1 MAVPIQAD
9 GPRQHQISPDPASL
23 GKEPANHVMGLKE
36 WLLILLL
43 SVIWGASFFFVEV
56 AVKTITPFTIVMY
69 RVGFAAL
76 ILLGVVRFTGRHLPS
91 SLKVW
96 AGLLGLGVLNNV
108 IPFSLITWGQ
118 TIIDSSLASILNAFA
133 PVFSVILAHFLTKEE
148 PLTPN
153 RLTGVV
159 FGWLG
164 VAVLIGVDSIRGA
177 GLQVAGQAAVLGAAF
192 LYAWAAIFARRFKQL
207 DPVVVAA
214 GMLTGSTLVMVPL
227 AFVLERPWSLEPTLL
242 TWGALLG
249 LSAISTALAYIIYFY
264 VLARAGA
271 TNILL
276 VTFLIPIS
284 AIFLGVVVLGE
295 TPGWNA
301 FVGMIMIFIG
311 LAAIDGRMVKKFKK
325 SGK

>member
-1 MAVPIQAD
+1 MAEQTRDNPNN
-9 GPRQHQISPDPASL
+9 SAS
-23 GKEPANHVMGLKE
+23 HVMGLKE
-36 WLLILLL
+36 WLLIFLL

-56 AVKTITPFTIVMY
+56 AVKTMPPFTIVMY
-69 RVGFAAL
+69 RVGFAAV
-76 ILLGVVRFTGRHLPS
+76 ILLGVVRFTGRRLPS

-96 AGLLGLGVLNNV
+96 MGLLGLGALNNV

-118 TIIDSSLASILNAFA
+118 TVIDSSLASILNAFA

-153 RLTGVV
+153 RVIGVV

-164 VAVLIGVDSIRGA
+164 VAVLIGVDSVKGA
-177 GLQVAGQAAVLGAAF
+177 GLQVAGQAAVLGASF
-192 LYAWAAIFARRFKQL
+192 LYACAAIFARRFKSL

-214 GMLTGSTLVMVPL
+214 GMLTGSTLMMVPIAL
-227 AFVLERPWSLEPTLL
+227 VLENPWTLEPTLL

-264 VLARAGA
+264 VLAKAGA

-295 TPGWNA
+295 SPGWNA
-301 FVGMIMIFIG
+301 FAGMIMIFIG
-311 LAAIDGRMVKKFKK
+311 LSAIDGRIIKMFKK
-325 SGK
+325 SEE